1 MQKMHVKDH
10 VVFWVSKVLYAF
22 FYIALP
28 IWVLGFAPWLV
39 GYLVMEVVLGFVLAI
54 VFQLAHVVEETEFEY
69 AGPNEPL
76 LIENEWAV
84 HQIKTTSNFAPRNQI
99 LSWFAGGL
107 NYQVE
112 HHLFPRISHIHYPAI
127 SKIVKAKCAEYKL
140 PYHSIKTMRA
150 AIASHFRMMKLMGRP
165 PQMA

>member
-1 MQKMHVKDH
+1 
-10 VVFWVSKVLYAF
+10 
-22 FYIALP
+22 
-28 IWVLGFAPWLV
+28 
-39 GYLVMEVVLGFVLAI
+39 
-54 VFQLAHVVEETEFEY
+54 
-69 AGPNEPL
+69 L